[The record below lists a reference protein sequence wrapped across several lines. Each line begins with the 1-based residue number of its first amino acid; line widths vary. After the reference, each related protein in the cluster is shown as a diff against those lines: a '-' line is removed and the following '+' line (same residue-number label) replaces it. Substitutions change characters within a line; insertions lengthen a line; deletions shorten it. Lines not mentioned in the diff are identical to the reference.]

1 MLNLF
6 LRVRHCFVW
15 RSTLKCPPH
24 YQTEPQW
31 LVTNART
38 RNVYAFSIQWVLSTD
53 TDFIVNRKGRGVL
66 IPKTVQLFIK
76 FLFLESAFGIQGLCF
91 RTCFQVRGGYIAH
104 GYACVIVY
112 ACSSHTDSESD
123 SEDSSVPDAGNP
135 GDSNGGGHI
144 DPDVEEPGD
153 GGGHIDPDVEEPGDE
168 REDDDEGGS
177 EDFPDFP
184 EEEGRFHTMADH
196 LAKLDGLAVRGCA
209 DKFFSAY
216 SGRWGSRMPRTG
228 DVLHSA
234 RHGGEDARESRKRK
248 ADGLNR
254 SLAETHAFITSSN
267 ASEARGDGVIETFC
281 SFEPIPGPIAR
292 FQSN

>member
-1 MLNLF
+1 MPASLPDRATVAGYKCTNKEC
-6 LRVRHCFVW
+6 LRIFDTMGAFDRHRFHREQKGTRCAHPKNGAIV
-15 RSTLKCPPH
+15 
-24 YQTEPQW
+24 YQVPVSGVGLRHTRIVLQNMFPGKGW
-31 LVTNART
+31 LYCAW
-38 RNVYAFSIQWVLSTD
+38 F
-53 TDFIVNRKGRGVL
+53 K
-66 IPKTVQLFIK
+66 
-76 FLFLESAFGIQGLCF
+76 
-91 RTCFQVRGGYIAH
+91 
-104 GYACVIVY
+104 YACVIVY

-123 SEDSSVPDAGNP
+123 SEDSSVPDAGNL
-135 GDSNGGGHI
+135 GDSN
-144 DPDVEEPGD
+144 

-184 EEEGRFHTMADH
+184 EEEGRYHTMAEH

-216 SGRWGSRMPRTG
+216 SARWGSSMPRPG

-234 RHGGEDARESRKRK
+234 RHGGEDARASRKRK
-248 ADGLNR
+248 ADGIHR

-281 SFEPIPGPIAR
+281 NVRSFEPIAR
-292 FQSN
+292 YQSN

>member
-1 MLNLF
+1 VAIF
-6 LRVRHCFVW
+6 
-15 RSTLKCPPH
+15 K
-24 YQTEPQW
+24 
-31 LVTNART
+31 
-38 RNVYAFSIQWVLSTD
+38 
-53 TDFIVNRKGRGVL
+53 
-66 IPKTVQLFIK
+66 
-76 FLFLESAFGIQGLCF
+76 
-91 RTCFQVRGGYIAH
+91 YIAH

-123 SEDSSVPDAGNP
+123 SEDSSVPDAGNL

-144 DPDVEEPGD
+144 DPDMEEPGD
-153 GGGHIDPDVEEPGDE
+153 Q

-184 EEEGRFHTMADH
+184 EEGGRFHTMADQ

-216 SGRWGSRMPRTG
+216 TGRWGSRMPRPG

-254 SLAETHAFITSSN
+254 SLAETHAFVTFSN
-267 ASEARGDGVIETFC
+267 ASEARGDRVLETFC
-281 SFEPIPGPIAR
+281 NVRSFEPIAR